1 MELEKIAVI
10 AEREVALG
18 FKLVGIKDVFISY
31 GEEGAGKLAE
41 IAESAQYSL
50 VIASDSIRDALTTS
64 ALRRFETMLKPIVVF
79 IPVEGDDGK
88 AESVEALAK
97 RILGVNIQNVK

>member
-64 ALRRFETMLKPIVVF
+64 ALRRFERMPTGAN
-79 IPVEGDDGK
+79 EGK

>member
-79 IPVEGDDGK
+79 IPTGANEGK

-97 RILGVNIQNVK
+97 RILGVNVQNVK